1 MNPINQTPLK
11 LSGYQIGEQIYSSS
25 HTLIHS
31 GTRNTDGQAVIIKI
45 LRNNYPTFHEL
56 VKFRNQYTITKNLN
70 VSGIVKPLALE
81 SFGNSYGLIMADE
94 GYVSLRQWLWG
105 DGEMG
110 KWGDRGTRRR
120 LAIRAF
126 LAIAVQL
133 AEILHGL
140 YKNRIIHK
148 DIKPANI
155 LIHPETRQVKL
166 IDFSIASLLPKE
178 IQEIQNPNVLEGT
191 LAYISPEQTGRM
203 NQGIDY
209 RTDFYSL
216 GVTFSELLTGELPF
230 KSDDPL
236 ELIHCHI
243 AKMPTLLGN
252 RVGASLAD
260 RLQGVSGVDSTGN
273 REEVPQVVSDIVMKL
288 MAKNAE
294 DRYQSALGLKYDLEK
309 CLEQLETT
317 GEIEAFEL
325 GERDICDRFI
335 IPEKLYG
342 REKEVHTLLESF
354 NRVAEGQSEMML
366 VAGFSGVGKTAVVNE
381 VHKPITQHHGYFIK
395 GKFDQFNRN
404 IPFSAFF
411 QAFRRLMVQLLSES
425 DAKLRTWRQKIL
437 EAVGENGQVLID
449 VIPEL
454 ERIIGKQPQVS
465 EIDGH
470 AAQNRFNLLLQKFI
484 QVFTTKENPLV
495 IFLDDLQWADLAS
508 LNLLELLINESEN
521 GYLLVLGAY
530 RNNEVFPAHPLMLTL
545 NEISNQGKNINT
557 LTLAPLEER
566 DITNLVADTLLCSR
580 EIAAP
585 LSQLVYQKTQG
596 NPFFATQFLQGLQS
610 DELISFNAEAR
621 YWQCNLAKV
630 QQLALNQDVV
640 DFVVERLHD
649 LPETTQE
656 LLKLAACIGNRFDL
670 DTLAVICE
678 QSQEQVAAQLWQG
691 LEEGFIIP
699 ESENYKFFQGD
710 EYQSIELDDV
720 SINYHFLH
728 DRVQQA
734 AYSLIPEEQ
743 KQITHLKI
751 GQLLL
756 KNTAIENLAAEIFVI
771 VNQMNLG
778 TELIT
783 QASEKHQLAELNFL
797 AGKKAKA
804 ATAYDAAYDY
814 SEKAYSLLSGNYW
827 QQDYKFTLT
836 LYNLAAETAHLSGN
850 FPLAELLTNILF
862 KNARNVLDK
871 VKGHEVLLQVLIANN
886 QLLEAIQVALQFL
899 HLLGVNLPEEPQ
911 EADVE
916 QSLQEIAA
924 KIPCESIQTLA
935 SLPEMK
941 NPQQL
946 AAMRILSVIL
956 NAAYLGLPDL
966 LPLIV
971 TKQVNL
977 SITYGNTD
985 SSPSAYANYGLILC
999 GIANE
1004 LDSGYWFGNLALEL
1018 VKKLDSQEFYPKT
1031 VEIVCL
1037 GVKHWQEHISAT
1049 LDLLLDGYK
1058 VGLES
1063 GDLESASFAAY
1074 DYCAHSFV
1082 IGKNLVELEREIGNY
1097 SAVIDEFQQRMV
1109 FNLNELHRQTILNL
1123 IGVSDNP
1130 YCLREQA
1137 YDEEEMLPVHEQDN
1151 DFSSLALFYVD
1162 KLFLS
1167 YLFHQSRQAVEI
1179 AAQGEAYLEGIPGQV
1194 FVPLFY
1200 FYDAL
1205 AWLDLYPSLDTGEQE
1220 NAMARILSHE
1230 TKMAKWADYAAMNYS
1245 HKLHLIQAEKHRVLG
1260 DKAEALDLYDL
1271 AIAEAKAN
1279 GYIQE
1284 EALANELAA
1293 KFYLDWGKEKVAAGY
1308 MQEAY
1313 YCYVRWGAKAKT
1325 SDLEKDYP
1333 QLLRPILQETTPTL
1347 NPLETLT
1354 LVAPQSSLNSSQ
1366 ASTYS
1371 SSNNVDKLLDF
1382 AAVLKASQ
1390 SLSSTIQLDDL
1401 LHQLTQIILQHS
1413 GGNRCALILP
1423 DHEGNWQVRTIATPE
1438 KTEFYSDPL
1447 EGNSNIPTKL
1457 VQYVKNTQ
1465 EVVVIND
1472 CQTDL
1477 PVIDEY
1483 ISQRQPKS
1491 LLCLP
1496 ILHQG
1501 NLIGILYLKNLQTS
1515 GVFTEERILVLNFL
1529 CSQAAISLENARLY
1543 NMEKLKTQQLSQL
1556 NRHLS
1561 LTQFSVDNAA
1571 DGITW
1576 SRPDGSFVYANQAIC
1591 TMVGYSCEE
1600 LMAMSIF
1607 DIDLDFTP
1615 DQWEASWPIFRQQ
1628 GSFVLESRIQAKD
1641 GRIYPVEITANY
1653 LKFEGEE
1660 YSFARI
1666 KDISDV
1672 YDERRLREHL
1682 EQEQRKLN
1690 TILEATSDYI
1700 GMADTQGQIIW
1711 HNRYLKELRPELDDE
1726 ALKQCRI
1733 PDFHPPWAIEVV
1745 VNQGL
1750 PTAVKNGTWV
1760 GETAILDSQGKE
1772 VPVSQLIIAHKSV
1785 TGEVEYFSTIMR
1797 DISDRKLM
1805 EADLRLSEARAQA
1818 AFEQAAVG
1826 FVEVDMKTKKIT
1838 RINTLFCKM
1847 LGYTRA
1853 EVMKMGVADITYP
1866 EDRASSQKAIK
1877 ELYSGQVDSFTIE
1890 KRYLCKDGTF
1900 FWGETT
1906 VYLVELQGGEAIY
1919 SLGLVQDISER
1930 KRLEEEQKRLNTI
1943 LEATSDYIGV
1953 SDPQGKILWLNSHFQ
1968 QLFPGLDKQELE
1980 QFHIS
1985 ACHPQW
1991 AAQVIVNEGLP
2002 AAVGNGNWLGE
2013 TAVFDSTGRE
2023 IPVSQL
2029 IIAHKSPEGEIEYFS
2044 TIMRDISERKQT
2056 EEELKQKQ
2064 IHLEAVLNNIPQL
2077 TWLKDAESRFI
2088 AVNTVLA
2095 EVLGHPAS
2103 EIIGKTDYDFSPQEM
2118 AKAYQDDDFAVL
2130 ASGQRKV
2137 VEEQFQKADGQV
2149 GWLET
2154 TKTPFK
2160 NVQGEFI
2167 GTVGI
2172 AADISDRKWA
2182 EIEREQY
2189 LARLAELNEELE
2201 EANEQLAGYSQ
2212 TLEYRVEQRT
2222 AELKAAKEQADAA
2235 NRAKSAFLANM
2246 SHELRTPLNGILGYT
2261 QIFQQENTLQGKQKK
2276 GIQTIHQC
2284 GTHLLDLINDIL
2296 DLSKIE
2302 AQKMELQPSEIT
2314 LSLFLNTIKEMC
2326 RIKAQHKGIE
2336 FIYQEK
2342 EQLPTV
2348 IYGDEKRLRQVLINL
2363 LGNAI
2368 KFTSSGEVTFSV
2380 EVLNKE
2386 SNQNKEK
2393 DTELSP
2399 TTLRFQVEDTGV
2411 GMVPEQLEKIFLAFE
2426 QVGETNQKQEGTGL
2440 GLAISQ
2446 KLVGMMDSE
2455 IKVESELGKGSTF
2468 WMDISLPA
2476 YWNDKKEIS
2485 QTKTKV
2491 ISGYQGSRKKI
2502 LIVDDRQE
2510 NLEIISNVLAPL
2522 KFAIV
2527 TAENGQQGL
2536 EVAKEE
2542 RPDLIIS
2549 DIKMPVMDGWEM
2561 IEQLRGDPQFQ
2572 DVPVI
2577 VISASAMIS
2586 DRNQSEEHG
2595 ATDFLPKPLVIEN
2608 LLTKIENN
2616 LDIEWI
2622 YGEAEEEAEIVIS
2635 DMAIPERDILEKL
2648 YNLAKSGLLFDIK
2661 DELALI
2667 VASNEE
2673 FIPFC
2678 QEIGKW
2684 VDKFDNKKIQEF
2696 LSNYFPINQ

>member
-11 LSGYQIGEQIYSSS
+11 LSGYQIGELIYSSA

-31 GTRNTDGQAVIIKI
+31 GTRNTDGQAVIIK
-45 LRNNYPTFHEL
+45 LLPNDYPTFNEL
-56 VKFRNQYTITKNLN
+56 VKLRNQYNIAKNLDLEG
-70 VSGIVKPLALE
+70 SVKPLALE
-81 SFGNSYGLIMADE
+81 SYGNSYALIMADE
-94 GYVSLRQWLWG
+94 GYISLRQWLWG
-105 DGEMG
+105 DGEIG
-110 KWGDRGTRRR
+110 RWG
-120 LAIRAF
+120 IREF
-126 LAIAVQL
+126 LDIAVQL
-133 AEILHGL
+133 AEILHRL
-140 YKNRIIHK
+140 YQNRVIHK

-155 LIHPETRQVKL
+155 LIHPETKQIKL

-178 IQEIQNPNVLEGT
+178 TQEIQNPNVLEGT

-209 RTDFYSL
+209 RSDFYSL
-216 GVTFSELLTGELPF
+216 GVTFYELLTGELPF
-230 KSDDPL
+230 PSDDPM
-236 ELIHCHI
+236 ELVHCHI
-243 AKMPTLLGN
+243 AKMPPEIGGWGDGEMG
-252 RVGASLAD
+252 RG
-260 RLQGVSGVDSTGN
+260 GI
-273 REEVPQVVSDIVMKL
+273 PQVLADIVMKL

-294 DRYQSALGLKYDLEK
+294 DRYQSALGLKHDLEK
-309 CLEQLETT
+309 CLGQLEAK

-325 GERDICDRFI
+325 GERDICDRFF

-342 REKEVHTLLESF
+342 REKEVQVLLDAF
-354 NRVAEGQSEMML
+354 NRVASPHPPISPTKRSEMLL
-366 VAGFSGVGKTAVVNE
+366 VTGHSGIGKTAVVNE
-381 VHKPITQHHGYFIK
+381 VHKPITQEKGYFIK

-404 IPFSAFF
+404 IPLSAFI
-411 QAFRRLMVQLLSES
+411 QAFRSLMGQLLGES
-425 DAKLRTWRQKIL
+425 DTQLENWRKKIL
-437 EAVGENGQVLID
+437 EAVGEQGQIIIE

-454 ERIIGKQPQVS
+454 ERIIGKQPPVL
-465 EIDGH
+465 EINGN
-470 AAQNRFNLLLQKFI
+470 AAQNRFHLILQKFI
-484 QVFTTKENPLV
+484 QVFSKKEHPLV
-495 IFLDDLQWADLAS
+495 IFLDDLQWADSAS
-508 LNLLELLINESEN
+508 LKLLKLLMGESETT
-521 GYLLVLGAY
+521 YLLLLGAY

-545 NEISNQGKNINT
+545 KEISSQGENINT
-557 LTLAPLEER
+557 LTFAPLEEI
-566 DITNLVADTLLCSR
+566 DINRLVADTLLCSM

-585 LSQLVYQKTQG
+585 LSQLVYQKTKG
-596 NPFFATQFLQGLQS
+596 NPFYTTQFLQGLHH
-610 DELISFNAEAR
+610 DGLITFDREAR
-621 YWQCNLAKV
+621 YWQCDLAQV
-630 QQLALNQDVV
+630 RQLALTRDVV
-640 DFVVERLHD
+640 TFMVERLHN

-656 LLKLAACIGNRFDL
+656 LLKLAACIGNRFAL

-678 QSQEQVAAQLWQG
+678 QSQDEVAMNLWQG
-691 LEEGFIIP
+691 LQEGFIIP

-710 EYQSIELDDV
+710 EYQFTDLDDV
-720 SINYHFLH
+720 SIHYHFLH

-734 AYSLIPEEQ
+734 AYALIPEEET
-743 KQITHLKI
+743 QITHLKV
-751 GQLLL
+751 GQQLL
-756 KNTAIENLAAEIFVI
+756 KNNAIENLEEDIFII

-778 TELIT
+778 SELIT
-783 QASEKHQLAELNFL
+783 QVSKKHQLAELNYL

-804 ATAYDAAYDY
+804 AIAYNAAYEY

-827 QQDYKFTLT
+827 QQDYEFTLS
-836 LYNLAAETAHLSGN
+836 LYDLAAETAYLSGN
-850 FPLAELLTNILF
+850 FPLAEILTNILF
-862 KNARNVLDK
+862 RNARDVLDK
-871 VKGHEVLLQVLIANN
+871 VKGHEVLLQILIANN
-886 QLLEAIQVALQFL
+886 QLVEAIQLALQFL
-899 HLLGVNLPEEPQ
+899 HLLGVDLPEEPR

-916 QSLQEIAA
+916 QSLQDITA

-935 SLPEMK
+935 SLSRMK

-971 TKQVNL
+971 TKQVDL

-999 GIANE
+999 GIADD
-1004 LDSGYWFGNLALEL
+1004 LDAGYLFGDLAL
-1018 VKKLDSQEFYPKT
+1018 KLLNKIESEDFYAKT
-1031 VEIVCL
+1031 IEIVCL
-1037 GVKHWQEHISAT
+1037 AVKHWQEHINST
-1049 LDLLLDGYK
+1049 LALLLDGYK
-1058 VGLES
+1058 VGLDS
-1063 GDLESASFAAY
+1063 GDFESASFAAY

-1082 IGKNLVELEREIGNY
+1082 VGKNLIELEREIFNY
-1097 SAVIDEFQQRMV
+1097 SAVIDKFQQRMV
-1109 FNLNELHRQTILNL
+1109 FKLNELHRQTILNL
-1123 IGVSDNP
+1123 IEPNDHPSV
-1130 YCLREQA
+1130 LRGQA
-1137 YDEEEMLPVHEQDN
+1137 YDEEEMVQVHEQDN
-1151 DFSSLALFYVD
+1151 DFSSLALFYID
-1162 KLFLS
+1162 KLFLC
-1167 YLFHQSRQAVEI
+1167 YLFNQSHQAVEI

-1205 AWLDLYPSLDTGEQE
+1205 SWLDLYPDLEEREKET
-1220 NAMARILSHE
+1220 AVARILAHE
-1230 TKMAKWADYAAMNYS
+1230 TKMAKWANYAPMNYN
-1245 HKLHLIQAEKHRVLG
+1245 HKLHLIQAEKHQVRG
-1260 DKAEALDLYDL
+1260 EKAEALELYDL

-1293 KFYLDWGKEKVAAGY
+1293 KFYLNWGKEKVAASY

-1313 YCYVRWGAKAKT
+1313 YCYARWGAKAKT
-1325 SDLEKDYP
+1325 NDLEKDYP
-1333 QLLRPILQETTPTL
+1333 QLLRTILQEATITL

-1354 LVAPQSSLNSSQ
+1354 LVAPTTSFNGSK

-1371 SSNNVDKLLDF
+1371 SSSNVNTSLDF
-1382 AAVLKASQ
+1382 ATILKASQ
-1390 SLSSTIQLDDL
+1390 SLSSTINLDDL

-1413 GGNRCALILP
+1413 GGDRCALILP
-1423 DHEGNWQVRTIATPE
+1423 DHQGNWQVRTIATPE
-1438 KTEFYSDPL
+1438 NTELYSDPL
-1447 EGNSNIPTKL
+1447 EGNSNLPTRL

-1483 ISQRQPKS
+1483 ISKRQPKS

-1556 NRHLS
+1556 NRSLS
-1561 LTQFSVDNAA
+1561 LTQFSVDHAA

-1600 LMAMSIF
+1600 LMTMSIF

-1628 GSFVLESRIQAKD
+1628 GSFVLESRLQAKD
-1641 GRIYPVEITANY
+1641 GHIYPVEITANY

-1666 KDISDV
+1666 KDISDI
-1672 YDERRLREHL
+1672 YDQRRLREQL
-1682 EQEQRKLN
+1682 EQEQQKLN

-1750 PTAVKNGTWV
+1750 PTAIKNGTWV

-1772 VPVSQLIIAHKSV
+1772 VPVSQLIIAHKSA

-1797 DISDRKLM
+1797 DISERKLM

-1838 RINTLFCKM
+1838 RINTLFCNM

-1853 EVMKMGVADITYP
+1853 EVMEMGVADITYP
-1866 EDRASSQKAIK
+1866 EDMAASRKAIK

-1906 VYLVELQGGEAIY
+1906 VYLVELQEGEAIY

-1930 KRLEEEQKRLNTI
+1930 KRLEEEQKKLNTI

-1953 SDPQGKILWLNSHFQ
+1953 SDPQGKIIWLNSHFQ

-1980 QFHIS
+1980 KFHIS

-2029 IIAHKSPEGEIEYFS
+2029 IIAHKSPEGEVEYFS

-2077 TWLKDAESRFI
+2077 TWLKDAESHFI
-2088 AVNTVLA
+2088 AVNTAVA
-2095 EVLGHPAS
+2095 EALGHPIS

-2137 VEEQFQKADGQV
+2137 VEEQFQKADGEV

-2160 NVQGEFI
+2160 NVQGEFV

-2172 AADISDRKWA
+2172 AADISDRKAA

-2189 LARLAELNEELE
+2189 LARLAELNKELAK
-2201 EANEQLAGYSQ
+2201 ANQQLADYSQ
-2212 TLEYRVEQRT
+2212 TLEDRVEQRT
-2222 AELKAAKEQADAA
+2222 AELQAAKEQADAA

-2261 QIFQQENTLQGKQKK
+2261 QIFQQENILQGKQKK

-2302 AQKMELQPSEIT
+2302 AEKMELQPREIT
-2314 LSLFLNTIKEMC
+2314 LSLFLNTITEMC
-2326 RIKAQHKGIE
+2326 RIKAQQKGID

-2368 KFTSSGEVTFSV
+2368 KFTPSGKVTFSL
-2380 EVLNKE
+2380 EVLSKE
-2386 SNQNKEK
+2386 IKGDKEK
-2393 DTELSP
+2393 TKELSS
-2399 TTLRFQVEDTGV
+2399 TVLRFQVEDTGV
-2411 GMVPEQLEKIFLAFE
+2411 GMNSEQLKKIFFAFE
-2426 QVGETNQKQEGTGL
+2426 QVGENNQKQEGTGL

-2446 KLVGMMDSE
+2446 KLIGMMASE

-2468 WMDISLPA
+2468 WFELPVPA
-2476 YWNDKKEIS
+2476 YWHENEEIAQTR
-2485 QTKTKV
+2485 QTKERA
-2491 ISGYQGSRKKI
+2491 IIGYQGETFKI
-2502 LIVDDRQE
+2502 LIVDDRRE
-2510 NLEIISNVLAPL
+2510 NLDIISSVLTPL
-2522 KFAIV
+2522 NFVLV

-2536 EVAKEE
+2536 EAAQKK

-2561 IEQLRGDPQFQ
+2561 IEKLRNQSQLQ
-2572 DVPVI
+2572 DMPII
-2577 VISASAMIS
+2577 VISASAMMS
-2586 DRNQSEEHG
+2586 DRTQSEEYG
-2595 ATDFLPKPLVIEN
+2595 ATDFLPKPLVIED
-2608 LLTKIENN
+2608 LLTKIENH
-2616 LDIEWI
+2616 LDIKWV
-2622 YGEAEEEAEIVIS
+2622 YQEAEEKTEIVTS
-2635 DMAIPERDILEKL
+2635 DMAIPKQDILEKL

-2661 DELALI
+2661 DELTLI

-2678 QEIGKW
+2678 QEIATW
-2684 VDKFDNKKIQEF
+2684 VDKFDSKKIQEF